1 MNELI
6 ILCILL
12 GAFWLML
19 TAYMVWEIIYRK
31 FVLRS
36 EKTISEIWKEID

>member
-12 GAFWLML
+12 GAFWLMFL
-19 TAYMVWEIIYRK
+19 AYVVWETIYRK
-31 FVLRS
+31 FVLHS
-36 EKTISEIWKEID
+36 KKTISEIWKEID

>member
-19 TAYMVWEIIYRK
+19 LGYMVWEVIYRK
-31 FVLRS
+31 LVLHS
-36 EKTISEIWKEID
+36 KKTISEILEEI